1 MQLNISCYPFREDED
16 NSRKSTDSTS
26 PVKSVTS
33 NSPSPASNK
42 SNPSPITKSTK
53 SISSSDTDSY
63 TGPPSTDSEAPPSY
77 EDACSGQITIKSSSV
92 AAVADD
98 ATQADDILDENL
110 EFSERLI

>member
-1 MQLNISCYPFREDED
+1 MSFCPFREDEG
-16 NSRKSTDSTS
+16 NARKPADSTR

-33 NSPSPASNK
+33 DSQSLSLNK
-42 SNPSPITKSTK
+42 SNPSPITKSSK

-77 EDACSGQITIKSSSV
+77 EDACNGQITIKSSSV

-98 ATQADDILDENL
+98 VTQADDNLDENL